1 MDVPGR
7 KTVQSTGRFA
17 LCVGVSGWL
26 LFFQFAGHATGQLID
41 SLDVYPPRWSLDE
54 NDCDARITDQGHAAD
69 PSAEGGACETL
80 TLLASHG
87 TKAVLVYPIEPVRPI
102 NELTATAS
110 VKAVNPGLQIGFRVR
125 FPYILDPETK
135 RPESVLIYG
144 SSYQRAGEFQRLG
157 VSDIVRDLKLKQV
170 SLRNEYGSKA
180 DVASPYVDA
189 VVVNAY
195 SGPGNTSIRIDE
207 LKVDA
212 MVPLVEEES
221 ALGRIAASRPI
232 QSTPSSKDTFGGPTN
247 RGDPNGVLADLS
259 GSTWMTNPPFALGKI
274 TRILEH
280 NDEPLNWVRSLGFDA
295 VWLSSPPTSSILSE
309 AIAARMQVY
318 APAPSSPDP
327 KLAPLL
333 EPVTGWI
340 VASDQ
345 PMDSVNLES
354 LRRDIE
360 RLRNLPSRWQRRLVG
375 SPVESYRE
383 YAAML
388 DGVILDAPPRVRN
401 LSGVETKT
409 LRLGKAMRTGGKPFA
424 IGIASS
430 PNPIAI
436 NQTNAIAARIGT
448 PRCESFAWQGMW
460 RQVAESVADGPSAV
474 LYRSP
479 ESLAQG
485 TPLQQNRAMAMS
497 YTNRWLA
504 GIEPWIAGSTPDPT
518 PMILRDAGS
527 SQPIY
532 VGHRFV
538 RGPTTLMVMTSAMHR
553 GSPTLAGDGKTLSF
567 QLPPDDEGKMTWRL
581 THFNAERLTPQSNS
595 SGTQVEIVSPD
606 FVEVIA
612 ISNELSEA
620 GKLAKS
626 VGRYARQA
634 ALDRWQLAGDAII
647 RSQSVWQRA
656 AAGRVIDRAT
666 PVDLL
671 SVAQSSL
678 DSAEEL
684 VRGGQYDS
692 SLRLSRRADGWIAK
706 SDWMLHD
713 ALIEGVNPN
722 DPIPSVRESEPSP
735 FMPGRFISSPPLIAA
750 NYETQVAW
758 SPLLKT
764 PINPNLNELP
774 FNTNQ
779 LGTRSRWS
787 VNRIAG
793 GDFERGLAGQTS
805 GIDILQREGWTL
817 GKRHTK
823 WATSEAALI
832 RRGAY
837 SGKGALRMRVTPNV
851 ESSPQVV
858 SHPQVESHLPGGY
871 EGTFMMLR
879 SPAVRLPPGSVVRI
893 DAVVRTLGFTG
904 PHQGLLVYDS
914 VGTQDLGVLVSQRSE
929 WTPVTLFRQTGDTG
943 EIHLMMEL
951 IGGGEAIVDQIQV
964 RVWETAANPIDAMR
978 PIDTTLFERP

>member
-1 MDVPGR
+1 MAVPGR
-7 KTVQSTGRFA
+7 KTVQSMGRFA
-17 LCVGVSGWL
+17 TRVWVLGWL
-26 LFFQFAGHATGQLID
+26 LFFPLVGSATGQLID
-41 SLDVYPPRWSLDE
+41 SLDVYPPRWSLGE

-69 PSAEGGACETL
+69 PSAEGGACETV

-110 VKAVNPGLQIGFRVR
+110 VKGVNPGLQIGFRVR
-125 FPYILDPETK
+125 FPYILDPKTK

-157 VSDIVRDLKLKQV
+157 VSDIIRDLKLKQV
-170 SLRNEYGSKA
+170 SLRNEYGSQA

-189 VVVNAY
+189 VVLNAY
-195 SGPGNTSIRIDE
+195 CGPGNGSIRIDE

-232 QSTPSSKDTFGGPTN
+232 QSKRATQASDERDPIRSSPAN
-247 RGDPNGVLADLS
+247 RMPDLS
-259 GSTWMTNPPFALGKI
+259 ASSWMTNPPFVLGKV

-295 VWLSSPPTSSILSE
+295 VWLRSPPTPAILSE

-333 EPVTGWI
+333 EPVAAWI

-354 LRRDIE
+354 LRRDVE
-360 RLRNLPSRWQRRLVG
+360 RLRNLPARWQRRLVG
-375 SPVESYRE
+375 SPVENYRE

-409 LRLGKAMRTGGKPFA
+409 LRLGEAIRAGGKPIA

-436 NQTNAIAARIGT
+436 DQTNAIAGRIGT
-448 PRCESFAWQGMW
+448 PLCESFAWQGMW
-460 RQVAESVADGPSAV
+460 RQVAESIGDGPAAV

-497 YTNRWLA
+497 YVNRWLA
-504 GIEPWIAGSTPDPT
+504 GIEPWIAGSTPDPI
-518 PMILRDAGS
+518 PMIISDAGS

-532 VGHRFV
+532 IGHRFV
-538 RGPTTLMVMTSAMHR
+538 RGPTTLIVMTSAMHR

-595 SGTQVEIVSPD
+595 SGTQIEIVSPD

-612 ISNELSEA
+612 ISSELAEA

-647 RSQSVWQRA
+647 RSQSVWNRA
-656 AAGRVIDRAT
+656 AAGRVIGRSM

-678 DSAEEL
+678 NSAEEL

-713 ALIEGVNPN
+713 ALVEGVNPN
-722 DPIPSVRESEPSP
+722 DPIPAIRESEPSP
-735 FMPGRFISSPPLIAA
+735 FMPGRFISSPPLIAG

-758 SPLLKT
+758 SPMLKT
-764 PINPNLNELP
+764 PINPSLNELP
-774 FNTNQ
+774 FSTNQ
-779 LGTRSRWS
+779 LGSRSRWS

-793 GDFERGLAGQTS
+793 GDFERGLSGSIS
-805 GIDILQREGWTL
+805 GIEVLEREGWTL

-823 WATSEAALI
+823 WASSEAALI
-832 RRGAY
+832 RRGAFA
-837 SGKGALRMRVTPNV
+837 GKGALRMRVTPNV
-851 ESSPQVV
+851 ESQ
-858 SHPQVESHLPGGY
+858 LPGGY
-871 EGTFMMLR
+871 EGTFMMIR
-879 SPAVRLPPGSVVRI
+879 SPAVRLPPGSAVRI
-893 DAVVRTLGFTG
+893 DAMVRTLGFTG

-914 VGTQDLGVLVSQRSE
+914 VGTQDLGVLVGQRSE
-929 WTPVTLFRQTGDTG
+929 WTPVTLFRQTGDAD
-943 EIHLMMEL
+943 EIRLMMEV
-951 IGGGEAIVDQIQV
+951 IGGGEAIIDQIQV

-978 PIDTTLFERP
+978 PIDTAFLNTDR